1 MILVLEHLKAI
12 VQAWVGFMPD
22 LSRLVADDK
31 PHRYRNLTRSTH
43 RGKKRKQNSDID
55 WRLGEWPKWWT
66 ARFLRS
72 QHPIINSATAHWS
85 RKVEEPAS
93 PLPLLLCFRRRQ
105 RRSPIPFLTPPK
117 SPISHSHLTL
127 LPPPPSPVY
136 RRGLVMDKSNLPP
149 ASTTAALRGLNK
161 ASYKISKQSS
171 SSSSSSSIRA
181 SSPPPPPPPSRLSPP
196 LPAPPPSSA
205 PIDHP
210 PPQPPVY
217 NIDKSN
223 FRDVV
228 QKLTG
233 SPSHLLPPQPP
244 AAPAVVAPPASRPFM
259 APPPSRPLMAPPPP
273 PPPLSAIPSRL
284 HRIRPPPLAP
294 PRPPQILPAPAQ
306 PGLSPLPALPSVC
319 MSAESPIS
327 AYMRRLRGMPSP
339 IHVPTSPLGFGC
351 LHSPRAPTSPGVA
364 MPATSPRVRDQ

>member
-1 MILVLEHLKAI
+1 
-12 VQAWVGFMPD
+12 
-22 LSRLVADDK
+22 
-31 PHRYRNLTRSTH
+31 
-43 RGKKRKQNSDID
+43 
-55 WRLGEWPKWWT
+55 
-66 ARFLRS
+66 
-72 QHPIINSATAHWS
+72 
-85 RKVEEPAS
+85 
-93 PLPLLLCFRRRQ
+93 
-105 RRSPIPFLTPPK
+105 
-117 SPISHSHLTL
+117 
-127 LPPPPSPVY
+127 
-136 RRGLVMDKSNLPP
+136 MDKSNLPP
-149 ASTTAALRGLNK
+149 ASTTAALKALNK

-171 SSSSSSSIRA
+171 SSSSSSMIA
-181 SSPPPPPPPSRLSPP
+181 PSPPPPPLPSRLSPP
-196 LPAPPPSSA
+196 LPAPAPPPPPSSAPA

-233 SPSHLLPPQPP
+233 SPSHIFPPQAP
-244 AAPAVVAPPASRPFM
+244 AAPVVAPT
-259 APPPSRPLMAPPPP
+259 PSRPLMAPPPP

-294 PRPPQILPAPAQ
+294 PRPPPVLPAPAQ